1 MNKNV
6 SNNSVYNAVID
17 ILREHT
23 NEDNTLTIADIN
35 IFLKEKL
42 GVTKDRHTI
51 TSYINKA
58 MESDHDI
65 IKIPGHKNKYY
76 INTPILEEYE
86 IKFIVDCLSANK
98 CITHKKTMELEKKL
112 CKFIDR
118 KTREN
123 IYKSALVENRSKTR
137 NEEIFYNIDKITK
150 AININSK
157 IQFNYVEL
165 NENRKLIAKMKDGY
179 KRIYKAIPLH
189 LHIKNENYYLML
201 IIEGKNTIAFY
212 RVDRM
217 VSIEVLDEEINYK
230 DYIKDY
236 EKFNPIEY
244 CSKCFKMYTGDKEIK
259 VSLLIE
265 KWMINFLI
273 DELGD
278 SVKIIKLES
287 GKHIAEFNV
296 FYSKGLV
303 GWILGLGTSAKVIGP
318 KALKEEVIAELK
330 KISKSYMEQELNID
344 KPIWK

>member
-1 MNKNV
+1 MNNNI
-6 SNNSVYNAVID
+6 SNNTVYNTVID

-23 NEDNTLTIADIN
+23 NEDNPLTIAEIN
-35 IFLKEKL
+35 IFLKEKF
-42 GVTKDRHTI
+42 GITKDRHTI
-51 TSYINKA
+51 TKYINKA
-58 MESDHDI
+58 MEAEHDI

-86 IKFIVDCLSANK
+86 LKFIVDCLSANK
-98 CITHKKTMELEKKL
+98 CITHKKTIELEKKL
-112 CKFIDR
+112 CNFIDR

-123 IYKSALVENRSKTR
+123 IYKSALVENRSKTK

-150 AININSK
+150 AINTNSK
-157 IQFNYVEL
+157 IQFNYLQL
-165 NENRKLIAKMKDGY
+165 NENRKLIVRMKDGH

-217 VSIEVLDEEINYK
+217 VSIEVLEEKINYK
-230 DYIKDY
+230 EYIIDY
-236 EKFNPIEY
+236 ENFNPIEY
-244 CSKCFKMYTGDKEIK
+244 CSKCFKMHTGDKEIK

-278 SVKIIKLES
+278 RVKIFKLES
-287 GKHIAEFNV
+287 GKYIAEFNV
-296 FYSKGLV
+296 FHSKGLV
-303 GWILGLGTSAKVIGP
+303 NWILGLGTSVKVIDP
-318 KALKEEVIAELK
+318 KLLKEEVIAELDE
-330 KISKSYMEQELNID
+330 ISKSYKEEDLNID

>member
-1 MNKNV
+1 MKNNV

-17 ILREHT
+17 ILREYT
-23 NEDNTLTIADIN
+23 NEDNPLTIAEIN

-51 TSYINKA
+51 TAYINKA
-58 MESDHDI
+58 MEADYDI
-65 IKIPGHKNKYY
+65 IKIRGHKNRYY
-76 INTPILEEYE
+76 LNTPILEEYE
-86 IKFIVDCLSANK
+86 LKFIVDCLSANK
-98 CITHKKTMELEKKL
+98 CITHKKTMELEEKL
-112 CKFIDR
+112 CNFIDR
-118 KTREN
+118 KTRET

-150 AININSK
+150 AINTNSK

-165 NENRKLIAKMKDGY
+165 NEKRELVARTKDGD

-201 IIEGKNTIAFY
+201 IIEGKDTIAFY

-217 VSIEVLDEEINYK
+217 VSIEVLEEEINHK

-236 EKFNPIEY
+236 ENFNPVEY
-244 CSKCFKMYTGDKEIK
+244 CSKCFKMHTGDKEIK

-278 SVKIIKLES
+278 KVKIFKCES
-287 GKHIAEFNV
+287 DKHIAEFNV

-303 GWILGLGTSAKVIGP
+303 KWILGLGTSAKVIGP
-318 KALKEEVIAELK
+318 KSLKEEVIAELEG
-330 KISKSYMEQELNID
+330 ISKRYKEEDLNIYES
-344 KPIWK
+344 IWK

>member
-23 NEDNTLTIADIN
+23 NEDNTLTIAEIN

-65 IKIPGHKNKYY
+65 IKIQGHKNKYY

-112 CKFIDR
+112 CNFIDK

-150 AININSK
+150 AINIHSK
-157 IQFNYVEL
+157 IQFNYVGL

-201 IIEGKNTIAFY
+201 IIESKNTIAFY

-217 VSIEVLDEEINYK
+217 VNVEVLEEKINYE
-230 DYIKDY
+230 DYIEDY
-236 EKFNPIEY
+236 DNFNPIDY

-259 VSLLIE
+259 VRLLIE

-278 SVKIIKLES
+278 SVKIFRLES

-318 KALKEEVIAELK
+318 KVLKEKVLEELK
-330 KISKSYMEQELNID
+330 EISKSYMEEDLNID
-344 KPIWK
+344 ESIWR